1 MLNLNQGGVPMNR
14 FFKISSYVLI
24 AIFAL
29 ALILFA
35 MFAYGMATRGNVPK
49 HEPGSVWYNE
59 ETGITLTADDDGVLG
74 GKNVLGGKEYDLTV
88 GYRAGSIF
96 VDYSY
101 DDTSFEETK
110 YVTRS
115 LFIGDYRLK
124 KDKLIIR
131 NIDHFENIGI
141 NEDKLVFVKK

>member
-1 MLNLNQGGVPMNR
+1 MNR
-14 FFKISSYVLI
+14 FFKISLYVLI

-49 HEPGSVWYNE
+49 YEPGSIWYNE
-59 ETGITLTADDDGVLG
+59 ETGITLTADDDGSLE
-74 GKNVLGGKEYDLTV
+74 GKNVLGGKEYDLSV
-88 GYRAGSIF
+88 GHRAGNISF
-96 VDYSY
+96 NYVYH
-101 DDTSFEETK
+101 DTESDEFE
-110 YVTRS
+110 YVTRT
-115 LFIGDYRLK
+115 LFMGDYRLK

-141 NEDKLVFVKK
+141 NEDKLVFVKQ